1 MKIED
6 WNATHLGKKV
16 KLRGENYNN
25 YYRLESLTYR
35 YGSNSVVASIV
46 TVVPSDRPGVL
57 SHFDLDMIE
66 LVE

>member
-16 KLRGENYNN
+16 KLRGENHNN
-25 YYRLESLTYR
+25 YYRLEALTYR
-35 YGSNSVVASIV
+35 YGFDSVVATIV
-46 TVVPSDRPGVL
+46 TILPSNRPGVL

-66 LVE
+66 LAK